1 MERNDVLKKLEHLN
15 VENKEI
21 SKLNIKIQCFIEYQ
35 DSIWFV
41 PEEASILCQYQLNQ
55 ERIVHI
61 WLIPGDEMCA
71 LAYNKILKHQN
82 KLVFVPFGAEEVAI
96 FDIEEEVF
104 TKIKL
109 PEWAYQNFHKF
120 DNGFIKKN
128 YIYLVPGTYP
138 YVVRINIDNYKL
150 EQSENLYEKCQ
161 SYSHKLDGMVDL
173 SAASYDGANTLF
185 IGYGVYYDRE
195 TYVGVLKINLET
207 FHVYIKGLKNI
218 ESWIK
223 GMLWHRERLFLYSA
237 EGKVSVLD
245 EKLEIIEVITNRLLK
260 DFVNPEDMGVA
271 YIYAD
276 YEKLVIIRRR
286 GLDTIIMDIDDLNI
300 ISKRQI
306 IVEPIKY
313 AGTIKSGFLLQ
324 SLEEGYFWIINN
336 NNCEIKYINI
346 ERYVIL
352 ECLQNL
358 IKSHKNILEENIFF
372 RLSEWIELVYDQDR
386 DNAKSE
392 NNGSKIYISLLPD
405 IH

>member
-1 MERNDVLKKLEHLN
+1 MADQK
-15 VENKEI
+15 VEDRKI
-21 SKLNIKIQCFIEYQ
+21 RKLNIKIQCFIEYK

-41 PEEASILCQYQLNQ
+41 PEEASILCQYRLNQ
-55 ERIVHI
+55 ECIVHV
-61 WLIPGDEMCA
+61 WMIPGDAMRA
-71 LAYNKILKHQN
+71 LAYNKILKYQN
-82 KLVFVPFGAEEVAI
+82 KLVFIPFGAEEVAI
-96 FDIEEEVF
+96 FDVQEEVF

-109 PEWAYQNFHKF
+109 PEEAYQNFHKF
-120 DNGFIKKN
+120 DDGIIKDN
-128 YIYLVPGTYP
+128 YIYLIPGTYP
-138 YVVRINIDNYKL
+138 YVLRINMNNYEL

-161 SYSHKLDGMVDL
+161 CYSYKLEGMVDL

-207 FHVYIKGLKNI
+207 FHVYIKELKYV

-245 EKLEIIEVITNRLLK
+245 EKLETIEVITNSLLK

-276 YEKLVIIRRR
+276 HEKLVIIRRH

-306 IVEPIKY
+306 IIEPIKY
-313 AGTIKSGFLLQ
+313 AGNMKSGVFLQ
-324 SLEEGYFWIINN
+324 SLEEGCFWIINN
-336 NNCEIKYINI
+336 NKCEIKYVNI

-358 IKSHKNILEENIFF
+358 IKSHNEILEENIFF

-386 DNAKSE
+386 DNVKGE
-392 NNGSKIYISLLPD
+392 NNGNKIYISLLPD